1 MSHLVESLMVSRK
14 ALQCRMEPRRTH
26 KDTVVTSV
34 VSNFEDGTRIS
45 GGQLGIRDGSAPCT
59 QHGEP
64 VGTQESVDGKMLGPS
79 KAM

>member
-1 MSHLVESLMVSRK
+1 MSRK

-26 KDTVVTSV
+26 KNTVMTRV
-34 VSNFEDGTRIS
+34 VSNVENGTRFS
-45 GGQLGIRDGSAPCT
+45 GGQLGTGDGSAPCT

-64 VGTQESVDGKMLGPS
+64 VGTQKSVDGEMLGPS